1 MRGELPSQEQTTCSG
16 NSRCSSVCRLAR
28 IEWNNRSQPETPA
41 RRSSRVISVRR
52 FEFFQPIAVLAS
64 ARYCRAATTYS
75 LLSPK
80 SREPRNTRKDD
91 IAVEEFISV
100 CSVCSVVKKNGL
112 CSSLKDGTGNADVPR
127 AALRFALGYLILPL
141 WGGDI
146 TTLSCGDS
154 PRFLATEWNN
164 RGQPETPARRRSL
177 VISVR
182 RFEFFQPIAVL
193 AAARYWGAATTYSLL
208 SPKISNASL
217 CIGRCSGKIGQL
229 RTPRPS

>member
-64 ARYCRAATTYS
+64 ARYCGAATTYS

-80 SREPRNTRKDD
+80 SREPRNTRNTRKDD
-91 IAVEEFISV
+91 ITAEGFISV
-100 CSVCSVVKKNGL
+100 CSVCSVVKKNGI

-141 WGGDI
+141 WGGDT
-146 TTLSCGDS
+146 TTLSLCWLPLDIAVRQ
-154 PRFLATEWNN
+154 PRI
-164 RGQPETPARRRSL
+164 RSYRRRSRRL
-177 VISVR
+177 RPGSVSAQGR
-182 RFEFFQPIAVL
+182 SGNCECHDLRD
-193 AAARYWGAATTYSLL
+193 AR
-208 SPKISNASL
+208 P
-217 CIGRCSGKIGQL
+217 
-229 RTPRPS
+229 